1 LYYFIKEYKFEN
13 NLNIK
18 SKELNKMPRG
28 NQKGGKKHKRNKNQ
42 NFESKVLRKADKDD
56 GQVYAKITKC
66 KGNCRFDVHCSDAKV
81 RAAIMCGAMK
91 KRKFVNMGD
100 IVLVSLR
107 DFQDSVCDIIDSYD
121 ENQAKRLKDMK
132 EIPEAMK
139 LEEENQFEDIDVDGI
154 SFTNEMPSSESE
166 SEDEVDLDDI

>member
-1 LYYFIKEYKFEN
+1 
-13 NLNIK
+13 
-18 SKELNKMPRG
+18 MPKG

-42 NFESKVLRKADKDD
+42 NFEAKELRKADPKE

-66 KGNCRFDVHCSDAKV
+66 KGNCRFDVHCTDGKE
-81 RAAIMCGAMK
+81 RMAIMCGAMK

-107 DFQDSVCDIIDSYD
+107 DFQDDVCDIIDSYD

-132 EIPEAMK
+132 ELPEAMK
-139 LEEENQFEDIDVDGI
+139 LEEDNQFDDVDVDGI
-154 SFTNEMPSSESE
+154 MFTTEMPSSDN
-166 SEDEVDLDDI
+166 EDVDLDDI

>member
-1 LYYFIKEYKFEN
+1 
-13 NLNIK
+13 
-18 SKELNKMPRG
+18 MPRG

-42 NFESKVLRKADKDD
+42 NYESKVLRTADIDD
-56 GQVYAKITKC
+56 GQAYAKITKC
-66 KGNCRFDVHCSDAKV
+66 KGNCRFDVQCSDGKV
-81 RAAIMCGAMK
+81 REAIMCGAMK

-154 SFTNEMPSSESE
+154 SFTNEMPSSSDSE
-166 SEDEVDLDDI
+166 EEIDLDEI

>member
-1 LYYFIKEYKFEN
+1 
-13 NLNIK
+13 
-18 SKELNKMPRG
+18 MPKG

-42 NFESKVLRKADKDD
+42 NFEAKELRKADPNE

-66 KGNCRFDVHCSDAKV
+66 KGNCLFDVHCTDGKE
-81 RAAIMCGAMK
+81 RMAIMCGAMK

-107 DFQDSVCDIIDSYD
+107 DFQDDVCDIIDSYD

-132 EIPEAMK
+132 ELPEAMK
-139 LEEENQFEDIDVDGI
+139 LEEDNQFDDVDVDGI
-154 SFTNEMPSSESE
+154 MFTTEMPSSDN
-166 SEDEVDLDDI
+166 EDVDLDDI